1 MTTLATT
8 IFTALIILG
17 AATFLILWTLDN
29 VQSDNIKT
37 SALII
42 YGACFVVTAVTV
54 IVEVIMYSL

>member
-8 IFTALIILG
+8 IFTAIIILG

-29 VQSDNIKT
+29 VQSDNIRT

-42 YGACFVVTAVTV
+42 YGVCFVVTVATV
-54 IVEVIMYSL
+54 IVDVIMYSL

>member
-1 MTTLATT
+1 MTTLAAT
-8 IFTALIILG
+8 IFTAIIILG

-29 VQSDNIKT
+29 VQSDSIKT